1 MLENPTSQPRVK
13 FGEYPQHFIPGK
25 TKLYVGLISGSKLR
39 DIQSFGT
46 QDPLCEVYIG
56 RSRTPSVKDM
66 EMDQKKVHMSYSPSE
81 VDGESHIESDRY
93 STSRAESR
101 NSTAIDFDE

>member
-25 TKLYVGLISGSKLR
+25 TKLYVGLISGCKLR

-56 RSRTPSVKDM
+56 RSRTPSAKDLVYKTKTH
-66 EMDQKKVHMSYSPSE
+66 DNG
-81 VDGESHIESDRY
+81 GEWYLHVVSCVSIRCV
-93 STSRAESR
+93 TLCVR
-101 NSTAIDFDE
+101 